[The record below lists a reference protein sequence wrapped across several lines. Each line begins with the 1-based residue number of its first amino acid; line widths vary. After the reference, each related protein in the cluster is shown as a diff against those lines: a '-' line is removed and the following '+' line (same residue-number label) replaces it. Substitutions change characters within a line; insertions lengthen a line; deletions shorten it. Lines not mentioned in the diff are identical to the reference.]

1 LMVEVEVCSSGHGH
15 HLQVPVVAA
24 HAAPRRFSRGYVL
37 AAAKFTD
44 FLPPCLNLPLELR
57 GSCAAALSPFGQTM
71 PFGRT
76 LVLYP
81 GALLLLPSVLQR
93 GSDR

>member
-1 LMVEVEVCSSGHGH
+1 VTFCPL
-15 HLQVPVVAA
+15 
-24 HAAPRRFSRGYVL
+24 
-37 AAAKFTD
+37 D
-44 FLPPCLNLPLELR
+44 LNLPLELR
-57 GSCAAALSPFGQTM
+57 GSCAALA

-81 GALLLLPSVLQR
+81 GALLLLLPSVLQR